1 VRGEEEREER
11 GGSDVWGRCARER
24 EEGESRLAAGPSAAS
39 WVAGGKGEGSGRWA
53 AVERGR
59 PKREEG
65 EVELQEG
72 RDGLPG

>member
-1 VRGEEEREER
+1 V
-11 GGSDVWGRCARER
+11 GSLCQRER
-24 EEGESRLAAGPSAAS
+24 EEGESRPAAGPSAAR

-53 AVERGR
+53 AGERGW

-65 EVELQEG
+65 EVGLEEG